1 MTTKAAVWLMMM
13 LTVALM
19 LTFAALVIVSQPR
32 GEFQAAPTPTVYD
45 SPEDATIVVEGALP

>member
-1 MTTKAAVWLMMM
+1 MTTRLAVWLMMM

-32 GEFQAAPTPTVYD
+32 GEVQAAPVPTVYD
-45 SPEDATIVVEGALP
+45 SPGTATIVVEGALP